1 MRSKIAVSTV
11 SGKAYYRLVNEL
23 KQRRLP
29 FISLI
34 PGEPIPP
41 SIRVVI
47 TTDKEKTLVGHPTVL
62 VYDAEAEP
70 SGTIDEAMRI
80 IQSKEAYGELAVG
93 VDPGKTFGLAV
104 LGDGKIL
111 KKEEGLTLEMAI
123 DTILTELKRNPA
135 KAQRIKIGKGI
146 PELAEEIKRR
156 LSRVL
161 PQNVSIEMVSEAGT
175 STLRGKGFRKKMSD
189 ADSAM
194 NIARKNSATQPR
206 R

>member
-11 SGKAYYRLVNEL
+11 SGKAYYKLVNEL

-29 FISLI
+29 FLSLI

-41 SIRVVI
+41 SIEVVI
-47 TTDKEKTLVGHPTVL
+47 TTDKEKASVGHRTVL
-62 VYDAEAEP
+62 VYNAEAEP
-70 SGTIDEAMRI
+70 SGIIDEAIRV

-93 VDPGKTFGLAV
+93 VDPGKTFGVAV

-111 KKEEGLTLEMAI
+111 RKEEGLTLEMAI

-146 PELAEEIKRR
+146 PELAEEINRR

-161 PQNVSIEMVSEAGT
+161 PKNVSIEMVSEAGT
-175 STLRGKGFRKKMSD
+175 STLRGKGFRRKMSD

-194 NIARKNSATQPR
+194 NIARKNSIAQPR